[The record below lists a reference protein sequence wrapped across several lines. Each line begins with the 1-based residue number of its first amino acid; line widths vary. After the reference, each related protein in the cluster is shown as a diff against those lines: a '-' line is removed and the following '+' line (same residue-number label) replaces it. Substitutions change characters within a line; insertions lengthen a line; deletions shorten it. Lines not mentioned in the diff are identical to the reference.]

1 MVYRQKATQLSL
13 ESFGSALG
21 TPLSPDNEWVQ
32 YAELI
37 PWAKL
42 EEAYQLQF
50 PSKTGRAAKPFRL
63 LYGAT
68 LIQLKKGLTDRQVVD
83 DIRDTPA
90 YQYFIGLPE
99 YRAKKPFEHT
109 TLVHFRQRLSAISD
123 LIRNITNDFTRE
135 RLEAD
140 LPEGTHVLISDAT
153 AVPVKIKYPQDTTL
167 LNQSRLNI
175 EQMVTDLAHGLGV
188 EIPRTYRREAKG
200 KWTAFSRKPRRQ
212 NKERRKQLQA
222 QLQYIRRDLR
232 YVAEL
237 LAQGG
242 QLTDWQAQR
251 LEVIKQVYEQ
261 QLFMFENHTHHV
273 ENRIVS
279 LQQPYIRPIV
289 RGKAKQSVEFGAKI
303 DCSMLDGVIDVERFD
318 FNSFNESTDLEVTLD
333 HAFDLVGEYPDE
345 VLVDTLYRTRDN
357 INLCKKLGIKLN
369 GPKLGRKPKHVD
381 PKQRKADVSAEN
393 RRGAIERKFAFLKGS
408 LGLDLV
414 NTRTAESLVVTVDSA
429 IALAN
434 IDLLLKLF
442 SVPISIVVEQGGLHY
457 QINYKVTE
465 IRPET
470 AA

>member
-1 MVYRQKATQLSL
+1 
-13 ESFGSALG
+13 
-21 TPLSPDNEWVQ
+21 
-32 YAELI
+32 
-37 PWAKL
+37 
-42 EEAYQLQF
+42 
-50 PSKTGRAAKPFRL
+50 
-63 LYGAT
+63 
-68 LIQLKKGLTDRQVVD
+68 
-83 DIRDTPA
+83 
-90 YQYFIGLPE
+90 
-99 YRAKKPFEHT
+99 
-109 TLVHFRQRLSAISD
+109 
-123 LIRNITNDFTRE
+123 
-135 RLEAD
+135 
-140 LPEGTHVLISDAT
+140 ISDAT

-167 LNQSRLNI
+167 LNQSRLNL

-357 INLCKKLGIKLN
+357 INLCKKL
-369 GPKLGRKPKHVD
+369 
-381 PKQRKADVSAEN
+381 
-393 RRGAIERKFAFLKGS
+393 
-408 LGLDLV
+408 
-414 NTRTAESLVVTVDSA
+414 
-429 IALAN
+429 
-434 IDLLLKLF
+434 
-442 SVPISIVVEQGGLHY
+442 
-457 QINYKVTE
+457 
-465 IRPET
+465 
-470 AA
+470 

>member
-1 MVYRQKATQLSL
+1 
-13 ESFGSALG
+13 
-21 TPLSPDNEWVQ
+21 
-32 YAELI
+32 
-37 PWAKL
+37 
-42 EEAYQLQF
+42 
-50 PSKTGRAAKPFRL
+50 
-63 LYGAT
+63 
-68 LIQLKKGLTDRQVVD
+68 
-83 DIRDTPA
+83 
-90 YQYFIGLPE
+90 
-99 YRAKKPFEHT
+99 
-109 TLVHFRQRLSAISD
+109 
-123 LIRNITNDFTRE
+123 
-135 RLEAD
+135 
-140 LPEGTHVLISDAT
+140 
-153 AVPVKIKYPQDTTL
+153 
-167 LNQSRLNI
+167 
-175 EQMVTDLAHGLGV
+175 
-188 EIPRTYRREAKG
+188 
-200 KWTAFSRKPRRQ
+200 
-212 NKERRKQLQA
+212 
-222 QLQYIRRDLR
+222 
-232 YVAEL
+232 
-237 LAQGG
+237 
-242 QLTDWQAQR
+242 
-251 LEVIKQVYEQ
+251 
-261 QLFMFENHTHHV
+261 MFENHTHHV

-442 SVPISIVVEQGGLHY
+442 LY
-457 QINYKVTE
+457 QFLLWSNRVACIIKST
-465 IRPET
+465 IK
-470 AA
+470 

>member
-1 MVYRQKATQLSL
+1 
-13 ESFGSALG
+13 
-21 TPLSPDNEWVQ
+21 
-32 YAELI
+32 
-37 PWAKL
+37 
-42 EEAYQLQF
+42 
-50 PSKTGRAAKPFRL
+50 
-63 LYGAT
+63 
-68 LIQLKKGLTDRQVVD
+68 
-83 DIRDTPA
+83 
-90 YQYFIGLPE
+90 
-99 YRAKKPFEHT
+99 
-109 TLVHFRQRLSAISD
+109 
-123 LIRNITNDFTRE
+123 
-135 RLEAD
+135 
-140 LPEGTHVLISDAT
+140 
-153 AVPVKIKYPQDTTL
+153 
-167 LNQSRLNI
+167 
-175 EQMVTDLAHGLGV
+175 MVTDLAHGLGV

-442 SVPISIVVEQGGLHY
+442 SIPISIVAEQGDLHY

-465 IRPET
+465 IRSET

>member
-68 LIQLKKGLTDRQVVD
+68 LIKLKKGLTDRQVVD

-167 LNQSRLNI
+167 LS
-175 EQMVTDLAHGLGV
+175 
-188 EIPRTYRREAKG
+188 
-200 KWTAFSRKPRRQ
+200 
-212 NKERRKQLQA
+212 
-222 QLQYIRRDLR
+222 
-232 YVAEL
+232 
-237 LAQGG
+237 
-242 QLTDWQAQR
+242 
-251 LEVIKQVYEQ
+251 
-261 QLFMFENHTHHV
+261 THH
-273 ENRIVS
+273 
-279 LQQPYIRPIV
+279 
-289 RGKAKQSVEFGAKI
+289 
-303 DCSMLDGVIDVERFD
+303 
-318 FNSFNESTDLEVTLD
+318 
-333 HAFDLVGEYPDE
+333 
-345 VLVDTLYRTRDN
+345 
-357 INLCKKLGIKLN
+357 
-369 GPKLGRKPKHVD
+369 
-381 PKQRKADVSAEN
+381 
-393 RRGAIERKFAFLKGS
+393 
-408 LGLDLV
+408 
-414 NTRTAESLVVTVDSA
+414 
-429 IALAN
+429 
-434 IDLLLKLF
+434 
-442 SVPISIVVEQGGLHY
+442 
-457 QINYKVTE
+457 
-465 IRPET
+465 
-470 AA
+470 